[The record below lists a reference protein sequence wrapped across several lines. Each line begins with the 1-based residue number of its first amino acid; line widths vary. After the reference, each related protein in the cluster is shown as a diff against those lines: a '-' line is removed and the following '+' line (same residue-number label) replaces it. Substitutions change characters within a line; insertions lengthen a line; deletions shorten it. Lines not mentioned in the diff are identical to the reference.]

1 MSTTDRAVT
10 SRALRLLGAFDAEHP
25 RLRLSALA
33 RRSGLPLSTAHR
45 LVAELEQWGAVDREE
60 DGTYVV
66 GRRIWQL
73 ALLAPVHGELRE
85 IAMPFLEDVHRATGE
100 NVHLAIRDGVHSL
113 YIERIWSR
121 ASVPLESKVGRR
133 LPLHATA
140 AGKALLAAAAPA
152 VVDAVLGAPE
162 QVTPRTITDPAALR
176 RDLADV
182 RARGYAFSAGEA
194 TPGTWSIAVGVPGPM
209 RTTLA
214 SLAVVA
220 GGPGVPDRDPL
231 PAAGPEVRRLAA
243 VLMVAASALG
253 RELQRVRR

>member
-1 MSTTDRAVT
+1 MSAAERAVT
-10 SRALRLLGAFDAEHP
+10 TRALRLLGAFDTDHP
-25 RLRLSALA
+25 RLRLSAMA

-45 LVAELEQWGAVDREE
+45 LVAELEQWGAVDREP
-60 DGTYVV
+60 DGAYVV

-73 ALLAPVHGELRE
+73 ALLAPIHGELRE

-100 NVHLAIRDGVHSL
+100 NVHLAIRDGTHSL
-113 YIERIWSR
+113 YIERIWSS
-121 ASVPLESKVGRR
+121 ASVPLESRVGRR

-140 AGKALLAAAAPA
+140 AGKALLAAAPAA

-162 QVTPRTITDPAALR
+162 RLTPRTLTDPAAIR

-182 RARGYAFSAGEA
+182 RARGYAFSSGEA
-194 TPGTWSIAVGVPGPM
+194 TPGTWSVAVGVPGPV

-220 GGPGVPDRDPL
+220 GGPGEPTSDQVTAS
-231 PAAGPEVRRLAA
+231 AATVRQLAA
-243 VLMVAASALG
+243 VLMVAAAALG
-253 RELQRVRR
+253 RELQRTHR